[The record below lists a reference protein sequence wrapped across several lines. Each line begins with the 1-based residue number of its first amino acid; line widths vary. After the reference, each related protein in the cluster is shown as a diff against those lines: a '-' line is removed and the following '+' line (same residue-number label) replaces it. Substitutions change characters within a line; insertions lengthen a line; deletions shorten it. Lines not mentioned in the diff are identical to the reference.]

1 MNRRMG
7 ARLFW
12 AVLAGAAADLAGLG
26 LIAAAAWLITRAAEQ
41 PPLAALSVAIVA
53 TRAFATGKGV
63 FRYAERLTGHDVA
76 LRAQAG
82 TRERL
87 YEALIPPQRP
97 RHGGADLLSRMVD
110 DTEAVQDLL
119 VRCLLPAAAA
129 AIAGLAAVVV
139 GLTILPVSA
148 LVLVAGL
155 VVAGVLLPAGTAAAA
170 RRWSAR
176 IAPARATLAG
186 RVADLVHGSADLAA
200 YGADGQALARAL
212 TADRALAALERR
224 QARVHAAA
232 LAGGTLVQGLT
243 VAAVVLIAQGAGAGS
258 VGTAVLALTSLVAF
272 EPVLPLAAAGERLA
286 GITAALRRLR
296 EVRATAPATT
306 EPVTPAP
313 RPEAPLTIEIDNLV
327 VRHPTHD
334 SDPPAGP
341 GDLLSAP
348 ALDRRSSASGD
359 ASSLPAH
366 GQDSPALGEVP
377 SQPAPD
383 RRSSTSG
390 DVRAPSGGAP
400 SRGDDV
406 PSLPSPDRQASVPG
420 DVGSASG
427 GASARSGGGVGRAG
441 ASGRPALDGVSL
453 RLTPGKRVA
462 IVGPSGAGKSTL
474 LAALMRLVEP
484 ESGAVR
490 VNGTDLRDLAG
501 DDVRTLMTGLTQDPY
516 IFRASLRDNLRLAG
530 PGADDER
537 LWQAVRDARLDEW
550 VERTGWDAELGEDGR
565 TVSGGQLQRLAL
577 ARALLYDPPVLLLDE
592 PAEALDE
599 EAADRLMSDL
609 LDVTRERTTLL
620 VTHRLKGLELVDEI
634 VVLEE
639 GRVVQRGR
647 HDELVSVPG
656 YYRDLWESE
665 VLTRR

>member
-1 MNRRMG
+1 MARPTPGGTGGQEPGVARSMG
-7 ARLFW
+7 MRLVW
-12 AVLAGAAADLAGLG
+12 AVLAGSAADLAGLG

-87 YEALIPPQRP
+87 YEALIPPQQP
-97 RHGGADLLSRMVD
+97 RQGGADLLSRMVD

-129 AIAGLAAVVV
+129 ATAGLAAVVI
-139 GLTILPVSA
+139 GLTILPVAA

-176 IAPARATLAG
+176 IAPARAALAG

-200 YGADGQALARAL
+200 YGADGDALARAQD
-212 TADRALAALERR
+212 ADAALAALERR

-243 VAAVVLIAQGAGAGS
+243 VAAVVLLAQAGGADS

-286 GITAALRRLR
+286 GVTAALRRLR
-296 EVRATAPATT
+296 EVRASTPAVT
-306 EPVTPAP
+306 EPAAPAP
-313 RPEAPLTIEIDNLV
+313 RPEPPLTVEVDDLV
-327 VRHPTHD
+327 VRHPVQERTD
-334 SDPPAGP
+334 QDGSDGT
-341 GDLLSAP
+341 
-348 ALDRRSSASGD
+348 
-359 ASSLPAH
+359 
-366 GQDSPALGEVP
+366 GEI
-377 SQPAPD
+377 A
-383 RRSSTSG
+383 
-390 DVRAPSGGAP
+390 RAPG
-400 SRGDDV
+400 
-406 PSLPSPDRQASVPG
+406 
-420 DVGSASG
+420 
-427 GASARSGGGVGRAG
+427 GRAG
-441 ASGRPALDGVSL
+441 RPAVDGVSL

-462 IVGPSGAGKSTL
+462 VVGPSGAGKSTL

-490 VNGTDLRDLAG
+490 VNGVDVRDLAG
-501 DDVRTLMTGLTQDPY
+501 DDVRALMTGLTQDPY

-530 PGADDER
+530 PGADEETLR
-537 LWQAVRDARLDEW
+537 RAVRDARLEEW

-599 EAADRLMSDL
+599 ETADRLMSDL
-609 LDVTRERTTLL
+609 LDVTRDRTTLL
-620 VTHRLKGLELVDEI
+620 VTHRLKGLELVDEVI
-634 VVLEE
+634 VLEE
-639 GRVVQRGR
+639 GRVVQRGH

>member
-1 MNRRMG
+1 VNRRMG
-7 ARLFW
+7 VRLFW

-176 IAPARATLAG
+176 IAPARAALAG

-200 YGADGQALARAL
+200 YGADGQALDRAL
-212 TADRALAALERR
+212 AADGALAALERR

-272 EPVLPLAAAGERLA
+272 EPVLPLAAAGERMA

-306 EPVTPAP
+306 EPPAPAP
-313 RPEAPLTIEIDNLV
+313 RPEGPLTVEIEHLV
-327 VRHPTHD
+327 VRHPAHD
-334 SDPPAGP
+334 GDDLTAMGDASPRPAP
-341 GDLLSAP
+341 GRRPSAP
-348 ALDRRSSASGD
+348 GD
-359 ASSLPAH
+359 ASSFPSPGDARSP
-366 GQDSPALGEVP
+366 DSGV
-377 SQPAPD
+377 PAPGGD
-383 RRSSTSG
+383 GLPRSDG
-390 DVRAPSGGAP
+390 M
-400 SRGDDV
+400 V
-406 PSLPSPDRQASVPG
+406 PPA
-420 DVGSASG
+420 A
-427 GASARSGGGVGRAG
+427 

-490 VNGTDLRDLAG
+490 VNGTDLRDLSG

-530 PGADDER
+530 PEADDER
-537 LWQAVRDARLDEW
+537 LSQAVRDARLGEW

-565 TVSGGQLQRLAL
+565 TLSGGQLQRLAL

-647 HDELVSVPG
+647 HDELVAVPG

>member
-1 MNRRMG
+1 MKRRIG
-7 ARLFW
+7 LRVWW
-12 AVLAGAAADLAGLG
+12 AVLAGSAADLAGLG

-82 TRERL
+82 TREDL

-129 AIAGLAAVVV
+129 AMAGLAAVVI
-139 GLTILPVSA
+139 GLTILPVAA

-155 VVAGVLLPAGTAAAA
+155 VLAGVLLPAGTAAAA

-176 IAPARATLAG
+176 IAPARAALAG

-200 YGADGQALARAL
+200 YGADDAALDRARA
-212 TADRALAALERR
+212 ADEALAALERR
-224 QARVHAAA
+224 QSRVHAAA
-232 LAGGTLVQGLT
+232 LAGGTLLQGLT
-243 VAAVVLIAQGAGAGS
+243 VAAVVLLAQAAGVGS
-258 VGTAVLALTSLVAF
+258 VGTAVLALTGLVAF
-272 EPVLPLAAAGERLA
+272 EPVLPLAAAGERMA

-296 EVRATAPATT
+296 EVRSSAPAVT
-306 EPVTPAP
+306 EPAAPAP
-313 RPEAPLTIEIDNLV
+313 RPEAPLTIEIDDLV
-327 VRHPTHD
+327 VRHP
-334 SDPPAGP
+334 
-341 GDLLSAP
+341 
-348 ALDRRSSASGD
+348 ASG
-359 ASSLPAH
+359 
-366 GQDSPALGEVP
+366 E
-377 SQPAPD
+377 
-383 RRSSTSG
+383 
-390 DVRAPSGGAP
+390 RA
-400 SRGDDV
+400 
-406 PSLPSPDRQASVPG
+406 
-420 DVGSASG
+420 
-427 GASARSGGGVGRAG
+427 
-441 ASGRPALDGVSL
+441 ALDGVSL
-453 RLTPGKRVA
+453 RVAPGRRVA

-474 LAALMRLVEP
+474 LAALMRLAEP
-484 ESGAVR
+484 ESGSIR
-490 VNGTDLRDLAG
+490 VNGVDLRDLAG
-501 DDVRTLMTGLTQDPY
+501 DDVRELMTGLTQDPY

-537 LWQAVRDARLDEW
+537 LLRAVRDARLDGW
-550 VERTGWDAELGEDGR
+550 VERTGWETELGEDGR

-599 EAADRLMSDL
+599 ETADRLMDDL
-609 LDVTRERTTLL
+609 LDVTRDRTTLL
-620 VTHRLKGLELVDEI
+620 VTHRLKGLESVDEVI
-634 VVLEE
+634 VLED
-639 GRVVQRGR
+639 GRVTQRGR
-647 HDELVSVPG
+647 HDELVRVPG
-656 YYRDLWESE
+656 YYRDLWEAE

>member
-1 MNRRMG
+1 MKRPMG
-7 ARLFW
+7 PRLVW

-41 PPLAALSVAIVA
+41 PPLAALSLAIVA

-76 LRAQAG
+76 LRAQAD

-87 YEALIPPQRP
+87 YRALMPPQPP

-129 AIAGLAAVVV
+129 ALAGLAAVVV
-139 GLTILPVSA
+139 GLAVLPVAA

-155 VVAGVLLPAGTAAAA
+155 VVAGVALPAGTAAAA

-176 IAPARATLAG
+176 IAPARAALAG

-200 YGADGQALARAL
+200 YGADREALAKAL
-212 TADRALAALERR
+212 AADEALAALERR

-243 VAAVVLIAQGAGAGS
+243 VAAVVLLAQGSGAGS

-272 EPVLPLAAAGERLA
+272 EPVLPLAAAGERMA
-286 GITAALRRLR
+286 GIMAAIRRLR
-296 EVRATAPATT
+296 EVRSARPAVA
-306 EPVTPAP
+306 EPAAPAP
-313 RPEAPLTIEIDNLV
+313 RPEAPLTVEIDDLV
-327 VRHPTHD
+327 VRHT
-334 SDPPAGP
+334 
-341 GDLLSAP
+341 
-348 ALDRRSSASGD
+348 
-359 ASSLPAH
+359 
-366 GQDSPALGEVP
+366 
-377 SQPAPD
+377 
-383 RRSSTSG
+383 
-390 DVRAPSGGAP
+390 
-400 SRGDDV
+400 
-406 PSLPSPDRQASVPG
+406 
-420 DVGSASG
+420 
-427 GASARSGGGVGRAG
+427 AG
-441 ASGRPALDGVSL
+441 AAALDGVSL
-453 RLTPGKRVA
+453 RLTPGRRVA

-474 LAALMRLVEP
+474 LAALMRLIEP
-484 ESGAVR
+484 ESGNIR
-490 VNGTDLRDLAG
+490 INGVNLRDLDG

-516 IFRASLRDNLRLAG
+516 IFRTTLRDNLRLAG
-530 PGADDER
+530 PEAGDEELAR
-537 LWQAVRDARLDEW
+537 AVRDARLEDW
-550 VERTGWDAELGEDGR
+550 VGRTGWDAELGEDGR

-599 EAADRLMSDL
+599 ETADRLMTDL
-609 LDVTRERTTLL
+609 LDVTKDRTTLL
-620 VTHRLKGLELVDEI
+620 VTHRLKGLELVDEVI
-634 VVLEE
+634 VLEE
-639 GRVVQRGR
+639 GRISQRG
-647 HDELVSVPG
+647 HHGELVTVPG

>member
-1 MNRRMG
+1 MG
-7 ARLFW
+7 KRLVW

-26 LIAAAAWLITRAAEQ
+26 LIAAAAWLITRAAQQ

-53 TRAFATGKGV
+53 TRAFATSKGV
-63 FRYAERLTGHDVA
+63 FRYVERLTGHDVA

-82 TRERL
+82 TREDL
-87 YEALIPPQRP
+87 YRALIPPQQP

-129 AIAGLAAVVV
+129 AMAGLAAVII
-139 GLTILPVSA
+139 GLTILPVAA

-155 VVAGVLLPAGTAAAA
+155 ALAGALLPAGTAAGA

-176 IAPARATLAG
+176 IAPARAALAG
-186 RVADLVHGSADLAA
+186 RAADLVHGSADLAA
-200 YGADGQALARAL
+200 YGADDEALAKAMA
-212 TADRALAALERR
+212 ADGALAALERR

-243 VAAVVLIAQGAGAGS
+243 VAAVVLLAQGAGVGS
-258 VGTAVLALTSLVAF
+258 VGTAVLALTALVSF
-272 EPVLPLAAAGERLA
+272 EPVLPLAAAGERMA

-296 EVRATAPATT
+296 EVRSAAPAVADPDAPT
-306 EPVTPAP
+306 P
-313 RPEAPLTIEIDNLV
+313 RPEDPLTIEIDDLV
-327 VRHPTHD
+327 VRHAPRLTDQDDTTPPPHDGRPT
-334 SDPPAGP
+334 P
-341 GDLLSAP
+341 
-348 ALDRRSSASGD
+348 LDRRPADHATSA
-359 ASSLPAH
+359 AH
-366 GQDSPALGEVP
+366 D
-377 SQPAPD
+377 
-383 RRSSTSG
+383 
-390 DVRAPSGGAP
+390 
-400 SRGDDV
+400 
-406 PSLPSPDRQASVPG
+406 
-420 DVGSASG
+420 
-427 GASARSGGGVGRAG
+427 
-441 ASGRPALDGVSL
+441 GRPALDGVSL

-462 IVGPSGAGKSTL
+462 VVGPSGAGKSTL
-474 LAALMRLVEP
+474 LAALMRLIEP
-484 ESGAVR
+484 ESGHVR
-490 VNGTDLRDLAG
+490 VNGVDIRDLAG

-516 IFRASLRDNLRLAG
+516 IFRATLRDNLRLAG
-530 PGADDER
+530 PEAGDETLR
-537 LWQAVRDARLDEW
+537 RAVQDARLDGW

-599 EAADRLMSDL
+599 ETADRLMSDL
-609 LDVTRERTTLL
+609 LDVTRDRTTVL
-620 VTHRLKGLELVDEI
+620 VTHRLKGLESVDEI

-647 HDELVSVPG
+647 HDELVAVPG

>member
-1 MNRRMG
+1 MTGRMG
-7 ARLFW
+7 KRLVW

-53 TRAFATGKGV
+53 TRAFATSKGV
-63 FRYAERLTGHDVA
+63 FRYLERLTGHDVA

-82 TRERL
+82 TREDL
-87 YEALIPPQRP
+87 YRALIPPQQP

-129 AIAGLAAVVV
+129 AIAGLAAVVI
-139 GLTILPVSA
+139 GLTILPAAA

-155 VVAGVLLPAGTAAAA
+155 ALAGMLLPAGTAAAA

-176 IAPARATLAG
+176 IAPARAALAG

-200 YGADGQALARAL
+200 YGADDAALAKAEA
-212 TADRALAALERR
+212 ADETLAALERR

-243 VAAVVLIAQGAGAGS
+243 VAAVVLLAQGAGVGS
-258 VGTAVLALTSLVAF
+258 VGTAVLALTALVSF
-272 EPVLPLAAAGERLA
+272 EPVLPLAAAGERMA

-296 EVRATAPATT
+296 EVRSAAPAVAD
-306 EPVTPAP
+306 PAAPAP
-313 RPEAPLTIEIDNLV
+313 KPESPLTIEVHDLV
-327 VRHPTHD
+327 VRHPA
-334 SDPPAGP
+334 PPATADATPP
-341 GDLLSAP
+341 GHG
-348 ALDRRSSASGD
+348 DRLVEDGVA
-359 ASSLPAH
+359 
-366 GQDSPALGEVP
+366 
-377 SQPAPD
+377 
-383 RRSSTSG
+383 
-390 DVRAPSGGAP
+390 
-400 SRGDDV
+400 
-406 PSLPSPDRQASVPG
+406 
-420 DVGSASG
+420 
-427 GASARSGGGVGRAG
+427 ARD
-441 ASGRPALDGVSL
+441 GRPALDGVSL

-484 ESGAVR
+484 ESGNVR
-490 VNGTDLRDLAG
+490 VNGVDLGDLSG
-501 DDVRTLMTGLTQDPY
+501 DDVRALMTGLTQDPY
-516 IFRASLRDNLRLAG
+516 IFRATLRDNLRLAG
-530 PGADDER
+530 PEADDER
-537 LWQAVRDARLDEW
+537 LRRAVRDARLDGW

-599 EAADRLMSDL
+599 DAADRLMSDL
-609 LDVTRERTTLL
+609 LDVTEDRTTVL
-620 VTHRLKGLELVDEI
+620 VTHRLKGLETVDEI

-639 GRVVQRGR
+639 GRVIQRGR
-647 HDELVSVPG
+647 HDELVAVPG

>member
-1 MNRRMG
+1 MG
-7 ARLFW
+7 TRLVW
-12 AVLAGAAADLAGLG
+12 AVLAGSAADLAGLG

-87 YEALIPPQRP
+87 YQALIPPQRP

-129 AIAGLAAVVV
+129 AMAGLAAVVI
-139 GLTILPVSA
+139 GLTILPVTA

-155 VVAGVLLPAGTAAAA
+155 VLAGVVLPAGTATAA

-176 IAPARATLAG
+176 IAPARAALAG
-186 RVADLVHGSADLAA
+186 RVADLVHGAADLAA
-200 YGADGQALARAL
+200 YGADDAALARAL
-212 TADRALAALERR
+212 AADESLAALERR

-243 VAAVVLIAQGAGAGS
+243 VAAVVLLAQGAGAGS

-272 EPVLPLAAAGERLA
+272 EPVLPLAAAGERMA

-296 EVRATAPATT
+296 EVRSAEPAVGEPAAPA
-306 EPVTPAP
+306 PLPGG
-313 RPEAPLTIEIDNLV
+313 PLTVEIDDLV
-327 VRHPTHD
+327 VRHAAREASPAGVA
-334 SDPPAGP
+334 PPAVSSPHPAPAPGGP
-341 GDLLSAP
+341 G
-348 ALDRRSSASGD
+348 
-359 ASSLPAH
+359 
-366 GQDSPALGEVP
+366 SPAAAGSGEAVH
-377 SQPAPD
+377 
-383 RRSSTSG
+383 G
-390 DVRAPSGGAP
+390 
-400 SRGDDV
+400 
-406 PSLPSPDRQASVPG
+406 
-420 DVGSASG
+420 
-427 GASARSGGGVGRAG
+427 
-441 ASGRPALDGVSL
+441 GRPALDGVSL

-462 IVGPSGAGKSTL
+462 VVGPSGAGKSTL

-484 ESGAVR
+484 ESGTIT
-490 VNGTDLRDLAG
+490 VNGTDLRELAG

-516 IFRASLRDNLRLAG
+516 IFRAGLRDNLRLAG
-530 PGADDER
+530 PEAGDEELR
-537 LWQAVRDARLDEW
+537 RAVRDARLGAW
-550 VERTGWDAELGEDGR
+550 VERTGWDTELGEDGR

-599 EAADRLMSDL
+599 ETADRLMADL
-609 LDVTRERTTLL
+609 LDVTRDRTTLL
-620 VTHRLKGLELVDEI
+620 VTHRLKGLETVDEV
-634 VVLEE
+634 VVLDE

-647 HDELVSVPG
+647 HEELVSVPG

>member
-1 MNRRMG
+1 MNRRM
-7 ARLFW
+7 AVRLVW

-26 LIAAAAWLITRAAEQ
+26 LIAAAAWLITRAAQQ
-41 PPLAALSVAIVA
+41 PSLAALSVAIVA
-53 TRAFATGKGV
+53 TRAFATSKGV

-87 YEALIPPQRP
+87 YEALVPPQQP

-129 AIAGLAAVVV
+129 AAAGLAAVVI
-139 GLTILPVSA
+139 GLTVLPVTA

-155 VVAGVLLPAGTAAAA
+155 VLAGVALPAGTAAAA

-176 IAPARATLAG
+176 IAPARAALAG

-200 YGADGQALARAL
+200 YGADDEALAKAL
-212 TADRALAALERR
+212 AADESLAALERR

-243 VAAVVLIAQGAGAGS
+243 VAAIVLLAQGAGADS
-258 VGTAVLALTSLVAF
+258 VATAVLALTALVSF

-296 EVRATAPATT
+296 EVRSATPAVTEPPAPA
-306 EPVTPAP
+306 PLPAS
-313 RPEAPLTIEIDNLV
+313 PLTVEIDDLV
-327 VRHPTHD
+327 VRHPT
-334 SDPPAGP
+334 PA
-341 GDLLSAP
+341 AET
-348 ALDRRSSASGD
+348 A
-359 ASSLPAH
+359 
-366 GQDSPALGEVP
+366 
-377 SQPAPD
+377 
-383 RRSSTSG
+383 
-390 DVRAPSGGAP
+390 
-400 SRGDDV
+400 
-406 PSLPSPDRQASVPG
+406 
-420 DVGSASG
+420 
-427 GASARSGGGVGRAG
+427 
-441 ASGRPALDGVSL
+441 PALDGVSL
-453 RLTPGKRVA
+453 TLTPGKRVA

-484 ESGAVR
+484 ESGSIR
-490 VNGTDLRDLAG
+490 VNDVDVRDLAG

-516 IFRASLRDNLRLAG
+516 IFRTTLRDNLRLAG
-530 PGADDER
+530 PEAGDEALDR
-537 LWQAVRDARLDEW
+537 AVRDARLDGW

-599 EAADRLMSDL
+599 ETADRLMSDL
-609 LDVTRERTTLL
+609 LDVTRDRTTLL
-620 VTHRLKGLELVDEI
+620 VTHRLRGLESVDEI

-639 GRVVQRGR
+639 GRVIQRGR
-647 HDELVSVPG
+647 HDQLVAVPG

>member
-7 ARLFW
+7 TRLVW
-12 AVLAGAAADLAGLG
+12 AVLAGSAADLAGLG

-87 YEALIPPQRP
+87 YEALVPPQRP

-129 AIAGLAAVVV
+129 AMAGLAAVVV
-139 GLTILPVSA
+139 GLTILPVAA

-155 VVAGVLLPAGTAAAA
+155 VVAGVALPAGTAAAA

-176 IAPARATLAG
+176 IAPARAALAS

-200 YGADGQALARAL
+200 YGADDEALAKAL
-212 TADRALAALERR
+212 AADEALAALERR

-243 VAAVVLIAQGAGAGS
+243 VAGVVLLAQGAGAGS

-272 EPVLPLAAAGERLA
+272 EPVLPLAAAGERMA

-296 EVRATAPATT
+296 EVRSAAPATA
-306 EPVTPAP
+306 EPAAPAP
-313 RPEAPLTIEIDNLV
+313 RPEAPLTIEIDDLV
-327 VRHPTHD
+327 VRHAAPDLTEV
-334 SDPPAGP
+334 PPHPEPSGRP
-341 GDLLSAP
+341 AP
-348 ALDRRSSASGD
+348 ARPGR
-359 ASSLPAH
+359 
-366 GQDSPALGEVP
+366 
-377 SQPAPD
+377 PAPD
-383 RRSSTSG
+383 
-390 DVRAPSGGAP
+390 GA
-400 SRGDDV
+400 
-406 PSLPSPDRQASVPG
+406 
-420 DVGSASG
+420 
-427 GASARSGGGVGRAG
+427 
-441 ASGRPALDGVSL
+441 GRPALDGVSL

-484 ESGAVR
+484 ESGSIT
-490 VNGTDLRDLAG
+490 VNGVGLGDLAG
-501 DDVRTLMTGLTQDPY
+501 DDVRALMTGLTQDPY
-516 IFRASLRDNLRLAG
+516 IFRATLRDNLRLAG
-530 PGADDER
+530 PEADDEALR
-537 LWQAVRDARLDEW
+537 RAVRDARLDGW

-599 EAADRLMSDL
+599 ETADRLMADL
-609 LDVTRERTTLL
+609 LDVTRDRTTLL
-620 VTHRLKGLELVDEI
+620 VTHRLKGLESVDEI

>member
-7 ARLFW
+7 TRLVW

-26 LIAAAAWLITRAAEQ
+26 LIAAAAWLITRAAQQ

-53 TRAFATGKGV
+53 TRAFATSKGV

-76 LRAQAG
+76 LRAQAS

-87 YEALIPPQRP
+87 YHALIPPQQP

-129 AIAGLAAVVV
+129 ATAGLAAVVI
-139 GLTILPVSA
+139 GLAVLPVTA

-155 VVAGVLLPAGTAAAA
+155 VLAGVVLPAGTAAAA

-176 IAPARATLAG
+176 IAPARAALAG

-200 YGADGQALARAL
+200 YGADEEALAKAL
-212 TADRALAALERR
+212 AADESLAALERR

-232 LAGGTLVQGLT
+232 LAGGTLIQGLT
-243 VAAVVLIAQGAGAGS
+243 VAAVVLLAQGAGAGS
-258 VGTAVLALTSLVAF
+258 VATAVLALTALVSF

-286 GITAALRRLR
+286 GIMAALRRLR
-296 EVRATAPATT
+296 DVRSAAPAVA
-306 EPVTPAP
+306 EPATPAP
-313 RPEAPLTIEIDNLV
+313 LPGSPLTVEIADLV
-327 VRHPTHD
+327 VRHPSGREVALSDTVHD
-334 SDPPAGP
+334 S
-341 GDLLSAP
+341 GDEV
-348 ALDRRSSASGD
+348 R
-359 ASSLPAH
+359 
-366 GQDSPALGEVP
+366 SPAV
-377 SQPAPD
+377 
-383 RRSSTSG
+383 
-390 DVRAPSGGAP
+390 
-400 SRGDDV
+400 
-406 PSLPSPDRQASVPG
+406 
-420 DVGSASG
+420 
-427 GASARSGGGVGRAG
+427 ARSGARPAAGSDTLHAGGHGSALNGDGRVLNGDRPARHDAAGDGTAPPTTTAHATAGRAVERSGAADQTRGGVPA
-441 ASGRPALDGVSL
+441 RPALDGVSL
-453 RLTPGKRVA
+453 TLTPGKRVA
-462 IVGPSGAGKSTL
+462 IIGPSGAGKSTL

-484 ESGAVR
+484 ESGHIR

-516 IFRASLRDNLRLAG
+516 IFRATLRDNLRLAG
-530 PGADDER
+530 PEAGDEAIER
-537 LWQAVRDARLDEW
+537 AVREARLDGW
-550 VERTGWDAELGEDGR
+550 VERTGWDTELGEDGR

-599 EAADRLMSDL
+599 ETADRLMADL
-609 LDVTRERTTLL
+609 LDVTRDRTTLL
-620 VTHRLKGLELVDEI
+620 VTHRLKGLEGVDEV

-647 HDELVSVPG
+647 HDELVAVPG

>member
-1 MNRRMG
+1 MG
-7 ARLFW
+7 ARLVW

-26 LIAAAAWLITRAAEQ
+26 LIAAAAWLITRAAQQ

-87 YEALIPPQRP
+87 YQALIPPQQP

-119 VRCLLPAAAA
+119 VRCLLPASAAA
-129 AIAGLAAVVV
+129 MAGLAAVVI
-139 GLTILPVSA
+139 GLTLLPVAA

-176 IAPARATLAG
+176 IAPARAALAA

-200 YGADGQALARAL
+200 YGADDEALTGALA
-212 TADRALAALERR
+212 ADSSLAALERR

-243 VAAVVLIAQGAGAGS
+243 VAAIVLLAQGAGADS
-258 VGTAVLALTSLVAF
+258 VATAVLALTALVSF
-272 EPVLPLAAAGERLA
+272 EPVLPLAAAGERMA
-286 GITAALRRLR
+286 GIMAALRRLR
-296 EVRATAPATT
+296 DVRAAAPAVT
-306 EPVTPAP
+306 EPASPAP
-313 RPEAPLTIEIDNLV
+313 VPSAPLTIEIDDLV
-327 VRHPTHD
+327 VRHP
-334 SDPPAGP
+334 AG
-341 GDLLSAP
+341 DK
-348 ALDRRSSASGD
+348 
-359 ASSLPAH
+359 
-366 GQDSPALGEVP
+366 
-377 SQPAPD
+377 
-383 RRSSTSG
+383 
-390 DVRAPSGGAP
+390 
-400 SRGDDV
+400 
-406 PSLPSPDRQASVPG
+406 PSP
-420 DVGSASG
+420 
-427 GASARSGGGVGRAG
+427 RA
-441 ASGRPALDGVSL
+441 AVDGVSL
-453 RLTPGKRVA
+453 RLTPGRRVA

-484 ESGAVR
+484 ESGNIR
-490 VNGTDLRDLAG
+490 INGVDIRDIPG

-530 PGADDER
+530 PEADEEGLR
-537 LWQAVRDARLDEW
+537 AAVREARLDHW
-550 VERTGWDAELGEDGR
+550 VERTGWDAELGEDGK

-599 EAADRLMSDL
+599 ESADRLTEDL
-609 LDVTRERTTLL
+609 LDATRDRTTLL

-639 GRVVQRGR
+639 GRVVQRGH
-647 HDELVSVPG
+647 HDDLVATPG

>member
-1 MNRRMG
+1 MNRRTG
-7 ARLFW
+7 VRLLW

-26 LIAAAAWLITRAAEQ
+26 LIAAAAWLITRAAQQ

-63 FRYAERLTGHDVA
+63 FRYTERLTGHDVA

-87 YEALIPPQRP
+87 YEALIPPQQP

-129 AIAGLAAVVV
+129 AVAGLAAVVV
-139 GLTILPVSA
+139 GLTLLPVAA

-155 VVAGVLLPAGTAAAA
+155 VLAGVLLPAGTAAAA

-176 IAPARATLAG
+176 IAPARAALAG

-200 YGADGQALARAL
+200 YGADDAALARAL
-212 TADRALAALERR
+212 AADEELAALERR

-232 LAGGTLVQGLT
+232 LAGGVLVQVLT
-243 VAAVVLIAQGAGAGS
+243 VVAVVLLAQGAGVGS

-286 GITAALRRLR
+286 GILAALRRLR
-296 EVRATAPATT
+296 EARSTPPAVTEPAAPA
-306 EPVTPAP
+306 PK
-313 RPEAPLTIEIDNLV
+313 PEAPLTVEIDDLV
-327 VRHPTHD
+327 VRHTPRHGET
-334 SDPPAGP
+334 ATP
-341 GDLLSAP
+341 GRD
-348 ALDRRSSASGD
+348 
-359 ASSLPAH
+359 
-366 GQDSPALGEVP
+366 GE
-377 SQPAPD
+377 A
-383 RRSSTSG
+383 
-390 DVRAPSGGAP
+390 AA
-400 SRGDDV
+400 
-406 PSLPSPDRQASVPG
+406 
-420 DVGSASG
+420 
-427 GASARSGGGVGRAG
+427 
-441 ASGRPALDGVSL
+441 RPALDGVSL

-462 IVGPSGAGKSTL
+462 VVGPSGAGKSTL

-484 ESGAVR
+484 ESGAIR
-490 VNGTDLRDLAG
+490 VNGVDLGELSG

-516 IFRASLRDNLRLAG
+516 VFRTTVRDNLRLAG
-530 PGADDER
+530 PDADDER
-537 LWQAVRDARLDEW
+537 LLRAVRDARLDAW
-550 VERTGWDAELGEDGR
+550 VERTGWDAELGEDAT

-599 EAADRLMSDL
+599 ETADRLMADL
-609 LDVTRERTTLL
+609 LDVTRHRTTLL
-620 VTHRLKGLELVDEI
+620 VTHRLKGLESVDEI
-634 VVLEE
+634 VVLDE
-639 GRVVQRGR
+639 GRVIQRGR
-647 HDELVSVPG
+647 HDDLVSAPG

-665 VLTRR
+665 ALTRA

>member
-1 MNRRMG
+1 MG
-7 ARLFW
+7 MRLVW

-53 TRAFATGKGV
+53 TRAFATSKGV

-87 YEALIPPQRP
+87 YQALIPPQRP

-119 VRCLLPAAAA
+119 VRCLLPAVAAA
-129 AIAGLAAVVV
+129 LAGLAAVVI
-139 GLTILPVSA
+139 GLTLLPVAA

-155 VVAGVLLPAGTAAAA
+155 VLAGVLLPAGTAAAA

-176 IAPARATLAG
+176 IAPARAVLAG

-200 YGADGQALARAL
+200 YGADDAALAKAQA
-212 TADRALAALERR
+212 ADEALAALERR

-243 VAAVVLIAQGAGAGS
+243 VAAVVLLAQGAGVS
-258 VGTAVLALTSLVAF
+258 TVGTAVLALTALVSF

-286 GITAALRRLR
+286 GIMAAIGRIR
-296 EVRATAPATT
+296 EVRRAAPAIT
-306 EPVTPAP
+306 EPARPAP
-313 RPEAPLTIEIDNLV
+313 RPTTPLTIEIDDLV
-327 VRHPTHD
+327 VRHPEASVTLE
-334 SDPPAGP
+334 G
-341 GDLLSAP
+341 AP
-348 ALDRRSSASGD
+348 AAASVRPEGLGGQGAAARPSARDAAAAAGVQDAGHATAVARVGGD
-359 ASSLPAH
+359 AA
-366 GQDSPALGEVP
+366 GVP
-377 SQPAPD
+377 
-383 RRSSTSG
+383 
-390 DVRAPSGGAP
+390 
-400 SRGDDV
+400 
-406 PSLPSPDRQASVPG
+406 
-420 DVGSASG
+420 DVGVGDA
-427 GASARSGGGVGRAG
+427 AGGGRA
-441 ASGRPALDGVSL
+441 ALDGVSL

-484 ESGAVR
+484 ESGSIR
-490 VNGTDLRDLAG
+490 VNGVELRELAG
-501 DDVRTLMTGLTQDPY
+501 DDARALMTGLTQDPY
-516 IFRASLRDNLRLAG
+516 IFRTSLRDNLRLAG
-530 PGADDER
+530 PEADDEALR
-537 LWQAVRDARLDEW
+537 QAVRDARLDDW
-550 VERTGWDAELGEDGR
+550 VQRTGWDTELGEDGT

-599 EAADRLMSDL
+599 DTADRLMSDL
-609 LDVTRERTTLL
+609 LDVTRDRTTLL
-620 VTHRLKGLELVDEI
+620 VTHRLKGLETVDEI
-634 VVLEE
+634 VVLDE

-647 HDELVSVPG
+647 HDELVAVPG

>member
-7 ARLFW
+7 TRLGW

-87 YEALIPPQRP
+87 YQALIPPQQP

-129 AIAGLAAVVV
+129 AIAGLAAVVI
-139 GLTILPVSA
+139 GLTILPVAA

-176 IAPARATLAG
+176 IAPARAALAG

-200 YGADGQALARAL
+200 YGADGEALSKAL
-212 TADRALAALERR
+212 SADESLAALERR

-243 VAAVVLIAQGAGAGS
+243 VAAVVLLAQAAGADS

-272 EPVLPLAAAGERLA
+272 EPVLPLAAAGERMA
-286 GITAALRRLR
+286 GIMAALGRLR
-296 EVRATAPATT
+296 EVRSATPAVT
-306 EPVTPAP
+306 EPAAPAP
-313 RPEAPLTIEIDNLV
+313 RPEAPLTVEIDDLV
-327 VRHPTHD
+327 VRHAT
-334 SDPPAGP
+334 SDA
-341 GDLLSAP
+341 A
-348 ALDRRSSASGD
+348 
-359 ASSLPAH
+359 
-366 GQDSPALGEVP
+366 
-377 SQPAPD
+377 
-383 RRSSTSG
+383 
-390 DVRAPSGGAP
+390 
-400 SRGDDV
+400 
-406 PSLPSPDRQASVPG
+406 
-420 DVGSASG
+420 
-427 GASARSGGGVGRAG
+427 
-441 ASGRPALDGVSL
+441 RPALDGVSL

-484 ESGAVR
+484 ESGGIR
-490 VNGTDLRDLAG
+490 VNGADLRDLSG

-530 PGADDER
+530 PAADDETLR
-537 LWQAVRDARLDEW
+537 RAVRDARLDEW

-599 EAADRLMSDL
+599 ETADRLMSDL
-609 LDVTRERTTLL
+609 LDVTRDRTTLL
-620 VTHRLKGLELVDEI
+620 VTHRLKGLELVDEV

>member
-7 ARLFW
+7 LRLTW

-26 LIAAAAWLITRAAEQ
+26 LIAAAAWLITRAAGQ

-87 YEALIPPQRP
+87 YQALIPPQRP

-129 AIAGLAAVVV
+129 ALAGLAAVVI
-139 GLTILPVSA
+139 GLTLLPVAA

-155 VVAGVLLPAGTAAAA
+155 VVAGVALPAGTAAAA

-176 IAPARATLAG
+176 IAPARAALAE

-200 YGADGQALARAL
+200 YGAGDRALARARA
-212 TADRALAALERR
+212 ADETLADLERR
-224 QARVHAAA
+224 QARVHAIA

-243 VAAVVLIAQGAGAGS
+243 VAAIVLLAQT
-258 VGTAVLALTSLVAF
+258 VGTDRVATAVLALTALVAF

-286 GITAALRRLR
+286 GIMAALRRLR
-296 EVRATAPATT
+296 DVGSTPPAVTEPATAS
-306 EPVTPAP
+306 PAP
-313 RPEAPLTIEIDNLV
+313 ASPLTVEINDLV
-327 VRHPTHD
+327 VRH
-334 SDPPAGP
+334 
-341 GDLLSAP
+341 AP
-348 ALDRRSSASGD
+348 
-359 ASSLPAH
+359 
-366 GQDSPALGEVP
+366 
-377 SQPAPD
+377 
-383 RRSSTSG
+383 
-390 DVRAPSGGAP
+390 RAPEPADVAAEHAP
-400 SRGDDV
+400 RVSEPAEAV
-406 PSLPSPDRQASVPG
+406 AEP
-420 DVGSASG
+420 
-427 GASARSGGGVGRAG
+427 GGGREQAAV
-441 ASGRPALDGVSL
+441 DGVSL
-453 RLTPGKRVA
+453 TLTPGKRVA
-462 IVGPSGAGKSTL
+462 LVGPSGAGKSTL

-484 ESGAVR
+484 ESGSIR
-490 VNGTDLRDLAG
+490 VNGVDVRRLAS
-501 DDVRTLMTGLTQDPY
+501 DDVRAMMTGLTQDPY
-516 IFRASLRDNLRLAG
+516 IFQTTLRANLRLAG
-530 PGADDER
+530 PEADDEALR
-537 LWQAVRDARLDEW
+537 QAVRDARLDDW
-550 VERTGWDAELGEDGR
+550 VERAGWDAELGEDGR

-599 EAADRLMSDL
+599 EAADALMADL
-609 LDVTRERTTLL
+609 LDVTHDRTTLL
-620 VTHRLKGLELVDEI
+620 VTHRLKGLEQVDEI
-634 VVLEE
+634 VVLED
-639 GRVVQRGR
+639 GRVVQRGH
-647 HDELVSVPG
+647 HDELVTEPG